1 MWAHKM
7 VPLLLHYL
15 CQATKQYG
23 SRIGSIPA
31 GELFGEMSV
40 TGRRRDATVVSLG
53 WDRGSGVD
61 RACML
66 KVQDQGTKMKRRA
79 IHPLVPALLTHQGH
93 PPLHSCQV
101 CPQADVQKGSS
112 CGAAPCQ
119 SAEQAVHF
127 PRLAEG
133 RGLLPGTVVT
143 GTQVFKGVN
152 RSAGIPPPPSGS
164 SRSLTCG
171 FGCGFEQGTRI
182 YRRGSPVIGV
192 YFLRIG
198 SVVLTQRHR
207 LRPTGMVLEYVLRRA
222 VPCYTVS
229 HTRRPLPVLAPR
241 YVQAPMFFGEMSA
254 VKATDEAGHM
264 HDAVAHENCVVTF
277 VPLHVFKAL
286 VLSEVCRPPQPRANT
301 PHCACDSQ
309 PHFTNS
315 TDPWHS

>member
-1 MWAHKM
+1 MCCCKW
-7 VPLLLHYL
+7 
-15 CQATKQYG
+15 
-23 SRIGSIPA
+23 SA
-31 GELFGEMSV
+31 GEAFFIVLQGAVEVRHLPITEDRVPRVSV
-40 TGRRRDATVVSLG
+40 RRGSLAAIVDDEEVCVQLWWTIWATIALTQDGAIASSLLVSGHQAIWLAHWFHSCWRVVWRNVGHWPSPRCHCRLLGLGPRLRSGPGVHVKGPRPRYEDEEEGHTPSCASSSDAT
-53 WDRGSGVD
+53 R
-61 RACML
+61 
-66 KVQDQGTKMKRRA
+66 T
-79 IHPLVPALLTHQGH
+79 P

-133 RGLLPGTVVT
+133 RGLLPGTLVT
-143 GTQVFKGVN
+143 GAQVFKGVN

-182 YRRGSPVIGV
+182 YRRGSPVVGV

-207 LRPTGMVLEYVLRRA
+207 LRPTGMVLEYVLRRP

-229 HTRRPLPVLAPR
+229 HTRRPPTAAPQIRSSTHVLWR
-241 YVQAPMFFGEMSA
+241 NVCCQ
-254 VKATDEAGHM
+254 GH
-264 HDAVAHENCVVTF
+264 
-277 VPLHVFKAL
+277 
-286 VLSEVCRPPQPRANT
+286 
-301 PHCACDSQ
+301 
-309 PHFTNS
+309 
-315 TDPWHS
+315 